1 MNLHRICCLAILLL
15 VTLHLYGY
23 RQQDSVLNRAVTVR
37 ADNQSVSSVLR
48 QITANERIFFSYDA
62 SLVSTERLVSLAAV
76 SQTVEDVLDLLF
88 PHGEFRYIVK
98 EDYIIITAPGE
109 SDDLP
114 EPELLVAR
122 DTILT
127 VRGRVF
133 DFKTGEPLSY
143 VSVSLRYQ
151 PIGTITNSDGDFIL
165 KLPLNFVDDTLSF
178 SFVGYAPRNIPVR
191 ELLPGGDIY
200 LHSIAIRIREVRV
213 KAISV
218 EEILERLRYNIR
230 RNYPSDN
237 RLLTGFYRET
247 VKQDREYISV
257 SEAVSEVLKA
267 SYQDAFREDKV
278 RLLKARKSPDVR
290 PFHWVNFKLQGG
302 PFTITKLDA
311 VKIMETFIDAE
322 FQHLYRY
329 SLDDVIWFREHPVY
343 VVSFRPLK
351 GISYP
356 LFRGEMYIDRES
368 FALVHARYSLDNYGL
383 STAEESL
390 IRKKPRGFKVKPL
403 NVDYQVDYQE
413 LNRKWYLHS
422 ARAVVAFRVRSRED
436 RVNSVFESV
445 SEMLVTDI
453 RETDLKRFPG
463 KELFTINDI
472 FAEMSVE
479 YDEGFWGN
487 YNIIKPGEDLQNAIK
502 SFVLLKENTGR

>member
-1 MNLHRICCLAILLL
+1 MNLHRICCLVILLL

-37 ADNQSVSSVLR
+37 ADNQSVASVLR
-48 QITANERIFFSYDA
+48 QITANEKIFFSYDA

-76 SQTVEDVLDLLF
+76 SQTVGDVLDLLF

-109 SDDLP
+109 SYDLP
-114 EPELLVAR
+114 EPEPLVVH
-122 DTILT
+122 DSILT
-127 VRGRVF
+127 VGGRVF

-143 VSVSLRYQ
+143 VSVSLRDL
-151 PIGTITNSDGDFIL
+151 PVGTITNSDGNFIL
-165 KLPLNFVDDTLSF
+165 KLPQKFEDDTLNF
-178 SFVGYAPRNIPVR
+178 SFVGYAHRNISVR
-191 ELLPGGDIY
+191 ELLQGMDIY

-230 RNYPSDN
+230 RNYASDN

-247 VKQDREYISV
+247 VTQDREYISV
-257 SEAVSEVLKA
+257 SEAVSEVLKT

-290 PFHWVNFKLQGG
+290 QFHWVNFKLQGG
-302 PFTITKLDA
+302 PYTITKLDA

-343 VVSFRPLK
+343 VVSFKPLK

-368 FALVHARYSLDNYGL
+368 FALVHAKYSLDNYGL

-390 IRKKPRGFKVKPL
+390 IKKKPRGFKVKPL
-403 NVDYQVDYQE
+403 HVEYHVDYQE
-413 LNRKWYLHS
+413 HNRKWYLHS

-445 SEMLVTDI
+445 SEMLVTNI

-472 FAEMSVE
+472 FAEMSVD

-487 YNIIKPGEDLQNAIK
+487 YNIIKPGEDLQNAVK
-502 SFVLLKENTGR
+502 GFVLLKENSGR